1 MPADEA
7 RRGTDADTS
16 RGRTGPRHAAP
27 KKPLL
32 TRLHVPAGKAIALA
46 AMPTAVLMGMGL
58 TPQLAQAKPGVP
70 KNPFRD
76 GPCVTAPD
84 EQSKDAEKDAEDE
97 QDAKEKAA
105 KEAAAKAEAA
115 REKADEARDKAD
127 GEDGGED
134 GGGSGTSKPSGGGA
148 DAGSSRPGSSGDADS
163 GKGSGDSGA
172 DSGKDSGDSGKD
184 DEDAADEPA
193 PDKPKNPLDPL
204 GLGDALKDILTPK
217 EKKAQEEKAEEE
229 RAAEEESGDDKSSG
243 PSDDDAKDSDGEDS
257 RSGKATKP
265 AEDTL
270 GKAKDGLKD
279 TADKAE
285 DRLKDAADK
294 ADDLADK
301 AEKAA
306 EKAKEKAEG
315 KGDDEGEEEGEEES
329 KDPMAPDEDGKKPF
343 PCVVEKKVAGDDEQ
357 SPAPIPNQPWHLEA
371 SSLLLKGADY
381 KGVVNLKMPDGRTKQ
396 ALKYIISG
404 GTDIGDL
411 HQIVE
416 SPNGKKYHV
425 QAAKGSTSTIRGG
438 DTTMY
443 TERISGNLF
452 GLIPVTFDPE
462 HPPPLNLPLIYFT
475 NVKVQQA
482 GQFGGELTIPG
493 LHQSITD

>member
-1 MPADEA
+1 M
-7 RRGTDADTS
+7 
-16 RGRTGPRHAAP
+16 RTGPRHAAP

-84 EQSKDAEKDAEDE
+84 EQSKDAEKDAKDE

-105 KEAAAKAEAA
+105 KEAADKAEAA
-115 REKADEARDKAD
+115 REKADEAKDKAEGKD
-127 GEDGGED
+127 GDKSAD
-134 GGGSGTSKPSGGGA
+134 GSGTSKPSGGDA
-148 DAGSSRPGSSGDADS
+148 DEDASGSGSSGDADS
-163 GKGSGDSGA
+163 DNGSGDSDTG
-172 DSGKDSGDSGKD
+172 SGDSDKG
-184 DEDAADEPA
+184 DAADEPA

-204 GLGDALKDILTPK
+204 GLGDAIKDILTPK
-217 EKKAQEEKAEEE
+217 EKKAQEEKAQEE
-229 RAAEEESGDDKSSG
+229 RAAKEESGDEKSSG
-243 PSDDDAKDSDGEDS
+243 SSDDDAKDSDDGD
-257 RSGKATKP
+257 RATKP
-265 AEDTL
+265 VEDTL

-279 TADKAE
+279 TSDKADKAE
-285 DRLKDAADK
+285 DRLKDAAEK
-294 ADDLADK
+294 ADEVAEK

-306 EKAKEKAEG
+306 EKAEDVADKAED
-315 KGDDEGEEEGEEES
+315 KADPEES

-343 PCVVEKKVAGDDEQ
+343 PCVVEKKVDGDDEQ

-425 QAAKGSTSTIRGG
+425 QAAKGSTSTIRNG

-452 GLIPVTFDPE
+452 GLIPITFDPE